1 MPSGKGME
9 RSLYD
14 FTQVK
19 LLTFVPNNSFV
30 KLSIKEDYQ
39 KRSQAFS
46 WTCFQ
51 VCLDHGFLYLSFIQY
66 NMLEIVYL
74 TASVNLTKQ

>member
-46 WTCFQ
+46 
-51 VCLDHGFLYLSFIQY
+51 
-66 NMLEIVYL
+66 
-74 TASVNLTKQ
+74 